1 MYSAP
6 PPEFLVRQ
14 PPAPPISMNYT
25 SGKNQISE
33 NMANLR
39 LLQIKSAASA
49 LRPPTTSARHPPTTT
64 YKMIPSPMTTANYTR
79 KIQQQ
84 IPRQISRQ
92 MPIAIKTDAE
102 MIENFQKR
110 MQQYGYT
117 ENIDE
122 IKKRR
127 MEANAQNNAIT
138 NSQNEAIVKANE
150 DNVRANEAIEKAK
163 KETAAEEANKS
174 QREKDADAKYAV
186 LAEKLKTLVFDPT
199 NEAGV
204 DSDSIAIKNVKA
216 EMQKIQKTRKEEQ
229 DIRKEKERKEY
240 EASTQNLK
248 NLFIANGPDSD
259 NRDLLR
265 ARQVRGGRKTK
276 KQKPNKNKLS
286 SKKRKSN
293 KSKKRS
299 RHINR

>member
-1 MYSAP
+1 MYS
-6 PPEFLVRQ
+6 VR
-14 PPAPPISMNYT
+14 PPASPPSIMT

-33 NMANLR
+33 NMAKLR
-39 LLQIKSAASA
+39 LLQNKSAAW
-49 LRPPTTSARHPPTTT
+49 RPPTTT
-64 YKMIPSPMTTANYTR
+64 YKMTSSPRPTANHTR
-79 KIQQQ
+79 KI
-84 IPRQISRQ
+84 PWK

-102 MIENFQKR
+102 MIENFQKK
-110 MQQYGYT
+110 MQQYEYT

-122 IKKRR
+122 IKKRHA
-127 MEANAQNNAIT
+127 EEKAQNNAII
-138 NSQNEAIVKANE
+138 NSQNEAIVKATE

-204 DSDSIAIKNVKA
+204 DSDSIDIKNVKA

-259 NRDLLR
+259 NPELLR

-276 KQKPNKNKLS
+276 KRKPNKNKLS